1 MEIFEILGVILAL
14 LIGVSLGL
22 IGSGGSILTVPI
34 LVYVVGI
41 DPILATAYSLFIVGA
56 TSLVGSARNII
67 DGNVHFKI
75 ALAFGIP
82 SLIAVFLTRAEL
94 VPLLPDYIVLSN
106 KTEIPKSKLIMV
118 LFSIVMFAASS
129 RMIRKPRHKN
139 IAKQEILTSFIPL
152 ASQGLLI
159 GTISGLVGAG
169 GGFLIIPTLVFFANL
184 PMKKA
189 IGTSLTI
196 IACQSLIGF
205 TGDLAHQEIDWKI
218 LLSFTSVSI
227 VGIFI
232 GMKLSKRIMDGN
244 LRKIFGW
251 FILSISIYIIIKEIF

>member
-1 MEIFEILGVILAL
+1 MEIFEILGVFLAL

-41 DPILATAYSLFIVGA
+41 DPILATAYSLFIVGS
-56 TSLVGSARNII
+56 TSLVGSIKNATE
-67 DGNVHFKI
+67 GNVHWKI
-75 ALAFGIP
+75 ALVFGIP

-94 VPLLPDYIVLSN
+94 VPLLPDAITLSN
-106 KTEIPKSKLIMV
+106 KTVISKSKLIMV
-118 LFSIVMFAASS
+118 FFSIVMFAASS

-139 IAKQEILTSFIPL
+139 IAKQEILTSAIPL

-196 IACQSLIGF
+196 IAIQSLIGF
-205 TGDLAHQEIDWKI
+205 TGDLAHQTIDWKI
-218 LLSFTSVSI
+218 LLSFSGVSI
-227 VGIFI
+227 IGIFI
-232 GMKLSKRIMDGN
+232 GMKLSKRIMDSN
-244 LRKIFGW
+244 LRRIFGW
-251 FILSISIYIIIKEIF
+251 FILCISIYIIIKEVF

>member
-1 MEIFEILGVILAL
+1 MEIFEILGVFLAL

-34 LVYVVGI
+34 LVYVVGV
-41 DPILATAYSLFIVGA
+41 DPILATAYSLFIVGS
-56 TSLVGSARNII
+56 TSLVGSIKNTIE
-67 DGNVHFKI
+67 GNVHFKI
-75 ALAFGIP
+75 ALLFGIP

-106 KTEIPKSKLIMV
+106 KTEISKSKLIMV
-118 LFSIVMFAASS
+118 FFSIVMFAASS

-205 TGDLAHQEIDWKI
+205 TGDLSHQEIDWKL
-218 LLSFTSVSI
+218 LLSFSSVSI
-227 VGIFI
+227 IGIFI
-232 GMKLSKRIMDGN
+232 GMKLSKKIMDGN
-244 LRKIFGW
+244 LRRIFGW
-251 FILSISIYIIIKEIF
+251 FILAMSIYIIIKEIF

>member
-1 MEIFEILGVILAL
+1 MEIFEILGVVLAL

-41 DPILATAYSLFIVGA
+41 DPVLATAYSLFIVGS
-56 TSLVGSARNII
+56 TSLVGSVRNVLE
-67 DGNVHFKI
+67 GNVHFKI
-75 ALAFGIP
+75 VLAFGIP

-94 VPLLPDYIVLSN
+94 VPLLPDTIVLSN
-106 KTEIPKSKLIMV
+106 QTEVSKSKLIMA
-118 LFSIVMFAASS
+118 LFAVVMFAASS

-205 TGDLAHQEIDWKI
+205 TGDLGHQEIDWKI
-218 LLSFTSVSI
+218 LMSFTSVSI

-232 GMKLSKRIMDGN
+232 GMRLSRKIMDKN
-244 LRKIFGW
+244 LRVIFGW
-251 FILSISIYIIIKEIF
+251 FILSMSVYIIFKVFF